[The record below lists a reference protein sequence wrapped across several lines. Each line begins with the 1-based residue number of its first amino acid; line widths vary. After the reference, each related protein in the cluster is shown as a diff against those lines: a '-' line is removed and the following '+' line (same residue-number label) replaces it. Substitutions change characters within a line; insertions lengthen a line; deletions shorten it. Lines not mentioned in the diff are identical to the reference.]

1 MEEVKN
7 LDQGSFLNFTKLPPS
22 QWGDQF
28 LKFSKA
34 DSDFDVLEREI
45 EVLKPKVRENIF
57 MLSSRDKDA
66 TKKTIHSIHLLIS
79 LGLSYHFENEI
90 EETMKHAFEKIEDL
104 LADENDLYTISIMF
118 RVFRTYGHNM
128 LSDVFNRFKG
138 NDGKFKETLLQDVK
152 GMLSLYEAVHFGTTT
167 DHILDEASS
176 FTLNHLEPLA
186 TGRKSCPPHI
196 SKLIRNALHIPQH
209 RNIQALVAREY
220 ISFYEHE
227 EDRED
232 TLLKL
237 AKLNFKF
244 LQLHYFQELK
254 TITMWWRELD
264 HTSNLPAN
272 FRERTIE
279 TWFAALMMYFEP
291 QFSLGRIMSAKLYL
305 VITFLDDACDIY
317 GSIPE
322 VESLVDCLER
332 WDPDYMEN
340 LEGHM
345 KTAFK
350 FVMYLFK
357 EYEEILRSQGRLFV
371 LEKMIEE
378 FKIIARKNLELVK
391 WARGGHVTSF
401 DEYVESGGAEIGT
414 YATIACS
421 FMGIGEIG
429 RKEAFEWLI
438 SRPKLVRTLGAKTR
452 VMDDIADY
460 EEDME
465 KGYTANALNYY
476 MKEHKITKEE
486 ASRELEKVVRDM
498 NKIVNE
504 ECLKM
509 TAMPRRILMQSVN
522 YGRSLDVLYTADD
535 VYNNREGKLKEYIS
549 LVLVDPIRSYTSLE
563 T

>member
-1 MEEVKN
+1 MEAVKN
-7 LDQGSFLNFTKLPPS
+7 LDQESFLNFAKLPPS

-28 LKFSKA
+28 LMISKA

-57 MLSSRDKDA
+57 TLSSRDQDA
-66 TKKTIHSIHLLIS
+66 TKKTIHSVHLLIS
-79 LGLSYHFENEI
+79 LGLSYHFEKEI
-90 EETMKHAFEKIEDL
+90 EETLKHAFEKIEDL

-128 LSDVFNRFKG
+128 LSDVFSRFKG
-138 NDGKFKETLLQDVK
+138 KDGKFKETLMQDVK

-176 FTLNHLEPLA
+176 FILSHLESLA
-186 TGRKSCPPHI
+186 TGGRSCPPHI

-209 RNIQALVAREY
+209 RNNQALVAREY
-220 ISFYEHE
+220 ISFYEHV
-227 EDRED
+227 EDRD
-232 TLLKL
+232 HTLLRL

-254 TITMWWRELD
+254 TITIWWRELD
-264 HTSNLPAN
+264 HASNLPAN
-272 FRERTIE
+272 FRERTVE

-291 QFSLGRIMSAKLYL
+291 QFSLGRIMSAKMYL

-322 VESLVDCLER
+322 VESLIDCLER

-350 FVMYLFK
+350 FVMYLYK

-371 LEKMIEE
+371 LEKMVEE
-378 FKIIARKNLELVK
+378 FKILARKNLELVK

-401 DEYVESGGAEIGT
+401 DEYVESGAAEVGS
-414 YATIACS
+414 YVAIACS

-438 SRPKLVRTLGAKTR
+438 SRPKLIQTVGAMAR
-452 VMDDIADY
+452 LMDDIADF
-460 EEDME
+460 EIWKKVTLQMHS
-465 KGYTANALNYY
+465 T
-476 MKEHKITKEE
+476 IT
-486 ASRELEKVVRDM
+486 
-498 NKIVNE
+498 
-504 ECLKM
+504 
-509 TAMPRRILMQSVN
+509 
-522 YGRSLDVLYTADD
+522 
-535 VYNNREGKLKEYIS
+535 
-549 LVLVDPIRSYTSLE
+549 
-563 T
+563 

>member
-1 MEEVKN
+1 MEAVGNFDLE
-7 LDQGSFLNFTKLPPS
+7 SSTNFTKLPSS

-28 LKFSKA
+28 LKFSIA

-45 EVLKPKVRENIF
+45 EVLKPKVRKNIF
-57 MLSSRDKDA
+57 MSSSRDKDA
-66 TKKTIHSIHLLIS
+66 MKRTILSIHLLDS
-79 LGLSYHFENEI
+79 LGLSYHFEKEI
-90 EETMKHAFEKIEDL
+90 EESLKHAFEKIEDL
-104 LADENDLYTISIMF
+104 IADENELYTISTIF
-118 RVFRTYGHNM
+118 RVFRTYGYYM
-128 LSDVFNRFKG
+128 SSDVFNKFKG
-138 NDGKFKETLLQDVK
+138 DDGKFKEILIEDVK
-152 GMLSLYEAVHFGTTT
+152 GMLSFYEAVHFGTTT
-167 DHILDEASS
+167 DHILDEALS
-176 FTLNHLEPLA
+176 FTLNHLESLA
-186 TGRKSCPPHI
+186 TGRRACPPHI
-196 SKLIRNALHIPQH
+196 SKLIQNALHIPQH
-209 RNIQALVAREY
+209 RNIQALVARQY

-227 EDRED
+227 EDRDD

-264 HTSNLPAN
+264 HTSNFPPN
-272 FRERTIE
+272 FRERTVE
-279 TWFAALMMYFEP
+279 TWFSALMMYFEP

-305 VITFLDDACDIY
+305 VITFLDDACDKH
-317 GSIPE
+317 GSISD

-340 LEGHM
+340 LQGHM

-357 EYEEILRSQGRLFV
+357 EYEEILRSQGRSFV

-391 WARGGHVTSF
+391 WARGGHVPSF
-401 DEYVESGGAEIGT
+401 DEYLESGGAEIGT

-421 FMGIGEIG
+421 IMGLGEIG
-429 RKEAFEWLI
+429 KKEAFEWLI

-452 VMDDIADY
+452 LMDDIADF

-465 KGYTANALNYY
+465 KGYTANAVNYY
-476 MKEHKITKEE
+476 MNENGVTKEE
-486 ASRELEKVVRDM
+486 ANRELEKMNGDM

-504 ECLKM
+504 ECLKI
-509 TAMPRRILMQSVN
+509 TTMPHRILMQSVN

-535 VYNNREGKLKEYIS
+535 VYNHREGKLKEYMS
-549 LVLVDPIRSYTSLE
+549 LLLVDPILL
-563 T
+563 

>member
-1 MEEVKN
+1 MDEVKN
-7 LDQGSFLNFTKLPPS
+7 LDRKSFLDFTKLPPS

-28 LKFSKA
+28 LKFSMA
-34 DSDFDVLEREI
+34 DSDLDALEREI

-66 TKKTIHSIHLLIS
+66 MKRTILSIHFLDS
-79 LGLSYHFENEI
+79 LGLSYHFEKEI
-90 EETMKHAFEKIEDL
+90 EESLKPAFDEVEDL
-104 LADENDLYTISIMF
+104 IADENNLYTISTIF
-118 RVFRTYGHNM
+118 RVFRTYGYDM
-128 LSDVFNRFKG
+128 SSDVFNRFKG
-138 NDGKFKETLLQDVK
+138 DDRKFKGSLIEDVK
-152 GMLSLYEAVHFGTTT
+152 GMLSFYEAVHFGTTK
-167 DHILDEASS
+167 DHILDEASC

-186 TGRKSCPPHI
+186 TCRRECPLHI
-196 SKLIRNALHIPQH
+196 SKLIQNSLHIPQH
-209 RNIQALVAREY
+209 RNIQALVARQY

-227 EDRED
+227 EDRDD

-264 HTSNLPAN
+264 HTSNFPPN

-305 VITFLDDACDIY
+305 VITFLDDACDKH
-317 GSIPE
+317 GSISD

-332 WDPDYMEN
+332 WDPDYMKN
-340 LEGHM
+340 LQGHM

-357 EYEEILRSQGRLFV
+357 EYEEILRSQGRSFI

-391 WARGGHVTSF
+391 WARGGHVPSF
-401 DEYVESGGAEIGT
+401 DEYIESGGAEIGT

-421 FMGIGEIG
+421 IMGLGEIG
-429 RKEAFEWLI
+429 KKEAFEWLI

-452 VMDDIADY
+452 LMDDIADF

-465 KGYTANALNYY
+465 KGYTANAVNYY
-476 MKEHKITKEE
+476 MNEHGVTKEE
-486 ASRELEKVVRDM
+486 ANRELEKMNGDM

-504 ECLKM
+504 ECLKI
-509 TAMPRRILMQSVN
+509 TTMPHRILMQSVN

-535 VYNNREGKLKEYIS
+535 VYNHREGKLKEYMS
-549 LVLVDPIRSYTSLE
+549 LLLVDPILL
-563 T
+563 

>member
-1 MEEVKN
+1 
-7 LDQGSFLNFTKLPPS
+7 
-22 QWGDQF
+22 
-28 LKFSKA
+28 
-34 DSDFDVLEREI
+34 
-45 EVLKPKVRENIF
+45 
-57 MLSSRDKDA
+57 MLSSKDKDT
-66 TKKTIHSIHLLIS
+66 TKRTIHSIYLLES
-79 LGLSYHFENEI
+79 LGLAYHFDKEI
-90 EETMKHAFEKIEDL
+90 EDSLKHAFEKIEDL
-104 LADENDLYTISIMF
+104 IADEDDLYTISIMF
-118 RVFRTYGHNM
+118 RVFRTYCHNM

-138 NDGKFKETLLQDVK
+138 KDGKFKETLIQDVK
-152 GMLSLYEAVHFGTTT
+152 GILSLYEAVQFGTTT

-186 TGRKSCPPHI
+186 TGRKSCSPHI
-196 SKLIRNALHIPQH
+196 LKLIRNAFHIPQH
-209 RNIQALVAREY
+209 RNNQALVAREY

-227 EDRED
+227 EDRDD

-237 AKLNFKF
+237 AKVNYKF

-254 TITMWWRELD
+254 TITMWWRNLE
-264 HTSNLPAN
+264 HTANLPPN
-272 FRERTIE
+272 FRERTVE
-279 TWFAALMMYFEP
+279 TWFSALLMYFEP
-291 QFSLGRIMSAKLYL
+291 QFSLGRIMSAKMYL

-340 LEGHM
+340 LQGHM

-378 FKIIARKNLELVK
+378 FKILARTNLELVK
-391 WARGGHVTSF
+391 WARAGHVPSL
-401 DEYVESGGAEIGT
+401 DEFLESGGAEIAT

-421 FMGIGEIG
+421 IMGLGEMG
-429 RKEAFEWLI
+429 SKEDFDWLI
-438 SRPKLVRTLGAKTR
+438 SRPKLARTLGAKTR
-452 VMDDIADY
+452 LMDDIADF

-476 MKEHKITKEE
+476 MNEHGVTKEQ
-486 ASRELEKVVRDM
+486 AVRELEMINGDM
-498 NKIVNE
+498 NKIFNE

-509 TAMPRRILMQSVN
+509 TTMPHRIPMQYFN
-522 YGRSLDVLYTADD
+522 YASSLDVLYTADD
-535 VYNNREGKLKEYIS
+535 VYNNREGKLKEYMS
-549 LVLVDPIRSYTSLE
+549 LMLVDPILL
-563 T
+563 